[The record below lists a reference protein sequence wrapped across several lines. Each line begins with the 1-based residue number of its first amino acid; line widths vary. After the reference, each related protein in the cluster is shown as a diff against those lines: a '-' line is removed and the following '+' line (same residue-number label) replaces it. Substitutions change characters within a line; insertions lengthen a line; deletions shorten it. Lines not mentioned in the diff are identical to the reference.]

1 MDKINVS
8 LYGGKSI
15 FKGVRETPLE
25 ADVIYCDHYKRCDL
39 FKEGKCLHK
48 REVGDRGRKCIYGK
62 VEKYQGYTSRA
73 KKYWSF
79 RTRFTNDAVYEKL
92 DRAGDVRVARI
103 GDYIYL
109 NTSYLHVKIENG
121 KIVTLETAYS
131 AYYPQGRVFIPKEVF
146 SEDILYQIL
155 SFVPHSMVYNEE
167 IKQYKNKVVPEII
180 DELRKK
186 FKFIYTKLITKHPE
200 LDVAPNYVGR
210 YAYIKTMRDGSI
222 LSDNGN
228 KFVLQNGELIC
239 EDFRMNTG
247 LFYKAEKV
255 SVRIT
260 VSDTQTYKITDNS
273 QCDDNT
279 KFR

>member
-25 ADVIYCDHYKRCDL
+25 ADVIYCDHYKQCDL

-131 AYYPQGRVFIPKEVF
+131 AYFPQGRVFIPKEVF

-155 SFVPHSMVYNEE
+155 SFVPHSNYGIQRRNQAVQEQGSSRNHRRTEEEVQIHIYKTDNETPRTGCCPE
-167 IKQYKNKVVPEII
+167 LCWPIRIYKNNE
-180 DELRKK
+180 
-186 FKFIYTKLITKHPE
+186 
-200 LDVAPNYVGR
+200 GW
-210 YAYIKTMRDGSI
+210 
-222 LSDNGN
+222 
-228 KFVLQNGELIC
+228 
-239 EDFRMNTG
+239 
-247 LFYKAEKV
+247 
-255 SVRIT
+255 
-260 VSDTQTYKITDNS
+260 
-273 QCDDNT
+273 
-279 KFR
+279 